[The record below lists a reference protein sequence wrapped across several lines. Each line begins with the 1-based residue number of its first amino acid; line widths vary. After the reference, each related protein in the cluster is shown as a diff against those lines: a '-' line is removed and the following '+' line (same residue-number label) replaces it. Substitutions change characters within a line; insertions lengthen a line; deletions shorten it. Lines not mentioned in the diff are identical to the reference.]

1 MDPNWTYRWKD
12 AQAHIPREKIRD
24 LELDFRMGFL
34 EAALPARSEDRDL
47 LSELGEI
54 YTRRGMYREG
64 LALDIKLARLFPDDP
79 VVNYNLACS
88 LALSGETE
96 RSVKAIQKA
105 ILKGFAE
112 FDLLRSDEDLASLR
126 ELPEFRA
133 LLEKAPKIS

>member
-1 MDPNWTYRWKD
+1 VDPNWTFRWKET
-12 AQAHIPREKIRD
+12 QVCLPPEKIRE

-54 YTRRGMYREG
+54 YTRRGRVREG
-64 LALDIKLARLFPDDP
+64 LALDMKLARLFPDDP

-88 LALSGETE
+88 LALNGESE
-96 RSVKAIQKA
+96 RSLKAIQKA
-105 ILKGFAE
+105 ILRGFSE
-112 FDLLRSDEDLASLR
+112 FELLRTDEDLVSIRA
-126 ELPEFRA
+126 LPEFRA